1 MCKALFEW
9 AKLSLILINN
19 VYNRIISLKL
29 IKKVLNKSIS
39 ISKTA
44 RYFILGEPG
53 DQITHVWFVC
63 HGYGQLAS
71 DFLKNFEVF
80 NNGKNLIIAPEG
92 LHRFY
97 VEGLTGKIGASWMT
111 KEDRNNEI
119 KDYIN
124 YLDELYD
131 KTLMDFKGRNPH
143 INVLGFSQGTATVCR
158 WLCNGRSKADNLI
171 LWAGAFPADLNFK
184 AGNTILN
191 SMNIRILIGDK
202 DEFIQEG
209 NIEEQEKLL
218 QHNNVDYELIRYK
231 GTHKIDAHILE
242 ELAGKL

>member
-1 MCKALFEW
+1 M
-9 AKLSLILINN
+9 
-19 VYNRIISLKL
+19 
-29 IKKVLNKSIS
+29 LNKSIS
-39 ISKTA
+39 VSKTA

-71 DFLKNFEVF
+71 DFLKTFEVL

-97 VEGLTGKIGASWMT
+97 VKAFTGKIGASWMT
-111 KEDRNNEI
+111 KEDRNNDI

-131 KTLMDFKGRNPH
+131 EILMDFKGRNPH

-171 LWAGAFPADLNFK
+171 LWAGVFPPDLNFSAPSK
-184 AGNTILN
+184 GGSASGGEAGNTILN

-202 DEFIQEG
+202 DEFIEFV
-209 NIEEQEKLL
+209 NIEEHEKLL
-218 QHNNVDYELIRYK
+218 QQNNIDYELIRYK
-231 GTHKIDAHILE
+231 GTHKIDVHILK
-242 ELAGKL
+242 ELAGKLQTIV